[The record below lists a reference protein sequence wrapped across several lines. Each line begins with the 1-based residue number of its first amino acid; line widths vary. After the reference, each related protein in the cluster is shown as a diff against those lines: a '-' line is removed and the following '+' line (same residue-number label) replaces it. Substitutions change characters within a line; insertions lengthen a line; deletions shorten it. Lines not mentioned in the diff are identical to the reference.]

1 MTENKP
7 TIKTYKDKGIKVDY
21 FNYGDGK
28 EALFY
33 RIEEFKGLQIG
44 AVRIGWTNK
53 YAVASPQQLTQHTL
67 DMMATSGSI
76 VTGSSIKPEDFV
88 SVVVSGTVGIG
99 AHGTAEV
106 KEVETKKEN
115 E

>member
-7 TIKTYKDKGIKVDY
+7 TIKTHKDKGIAVDY

-28 EALFY
+28 EVLFY
-33 RIEEFKGLQIG
+33 RIEEFRGLQIG
-44 AVRIGWTNK
+44 AVKIGWTNK
-53 YAVASPQQLTQHTL
+53 YAVVSPQALTEHTL
-67 DMMATSGSI
+67 DLMATSGSI

-88 SVVVSGTVGIG
+88 AIVVSGTVGIG
-99 AHGTAEV
+99 VHGTAEV
-106 KEVETKKEN
+106 KEVGTIKKN